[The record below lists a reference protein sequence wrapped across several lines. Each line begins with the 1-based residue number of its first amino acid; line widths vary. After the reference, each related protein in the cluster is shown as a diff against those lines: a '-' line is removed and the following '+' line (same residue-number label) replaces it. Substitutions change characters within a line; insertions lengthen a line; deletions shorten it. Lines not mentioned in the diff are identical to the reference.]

1 MIDRLLA
8 SSLAKS
14 KKSVLLLGPR
24 QTGKSTLLSSLKPD
38 LTINLADQQEYFEY
52 QSDQG
57 LIKRIIDAKKPK
69 LVLIDEIQRIPDL
82 TNTLQSI
89 IDRDKSP
96 KFLLSGSSARKLKRG
111 NANLLPGRILTYKL
125 GPLCLAELDYNIHN
139 QHDLMYGFLP
149 EVYTEKSLVFKE
161 KLLASYASTYLKE
174 EIQAEAI
181 VRSLPGFARFLQVA
195 ASNSGSFLD
204 ISKMSK
210 NAKIPRQSAVRHF
223 EILEDTMIAH
233 RITPDPLC
241 SELDLVKH
249 PKYYFFDTGVLN
261 GLLGNFIPSQDRIG
275 RLFEHVFATQLFS
288 SSFAKDIEPKVH
300 TFRTRGGLEVDFIV
314 HVNKK
319 SFAIELKSSSS
330 ISPSDIRSLEQ
341 VQKIYPGKIEG
352 YLAYRGTK
360 EQKLGK
366 IWILPWAKVI
376 KEVGL

>member
-1 MIDRLLA
+1 
-8 SSLAKS
+8 
-14 KKSVLLLGPR
+14 
-24 QTGKSTLLSSLKPD
+24 
-38 LTINLADQQEYFEY
+38 
-52 QSDQG
+52 
-57 LIKRIIDAKKPK
+57 
-69 LVLIDEIQRIPDL
+69 
-82 TNTLQSI
+82 
-89 IDRDKSP
+89 
-96 KFLLSGSSARKLKRG
+96 
-111 NANLLPGRILTYKL
+111 
-125 GPLCLAELDYNIHN
+125 
-139 QHDLMYGFLP
+139 
-149 EVYTEKSLVFKE
+149 
-161 KLLASYASTYLKE
+161 
-174 EIQAEAI
+174 
-181 VRSLPGFARFLQVA
+181 
-195 ASNSGSFLD
+195 
-204 ISKMSK
+204 MSK

-341 VQKIYPGKIEG
+341 VQKIYPRKIEG

-376 KEVGL
+376 KEIGL